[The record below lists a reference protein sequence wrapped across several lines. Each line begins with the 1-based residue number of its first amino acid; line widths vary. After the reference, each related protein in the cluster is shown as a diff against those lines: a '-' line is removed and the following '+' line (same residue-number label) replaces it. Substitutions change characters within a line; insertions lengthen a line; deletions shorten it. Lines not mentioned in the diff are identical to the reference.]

1 MELQIKEE
9 FASLLLPLSDNELKS
24 LKDSLLKQ
32 GCSEPIIVW
41 NDYIIDGHYRYKIC
55 KEHNIEFEA
64 WHNDSLKTE
73 QEVKVWIINKE
84 LNKYSTGRQLS
95 SARRLALSYKLV
107 AVKGRGND
115 NV

>member
-9 FASLLLPLSDNELKS
+9 FASLLLPLSADELKS
-24 LKDSLLKQ
+24 LKDSLLDH

-41 NDYIIDGHYRYKIC
+41 NNYIIDGHYRYKIC
-55 KEHNIEFEA
+55 KEHNLDFA
-64 WHNDSLKTE
+64 VWHNDSLKTE
-73 QEVKVWIINKE
+73 QEAKFWIINKE

-95 SARRLALSYKLV
+95 IPRRLVLTYKLV
-107 AVKGRGND
+107 AINNGGS